1 MYTQCPECQIAFR
14 VTANVL
20 QQASGN
26 VRCGNC
32 NHAFNALQYLSE
44 EMPEP
49 ATVEDASTE
58 DLSHDELT
66 ETSRRLLE
74 TLDELAGSEDVRIE
88 DTGVEWRVLDEAAM
102 DLGGA
107 AMDEGQADQ
116 TAADE
121 PRYDDN
127 TPLPEDFDGE
137 PDVARAAIPQRRD
150 EDHTPRGGDLGDRQ
164 GDLALSEPEDWTDI
178 LKEVSDPDAE
188 PIEVEEELIA
198 IHNELASIDDALTD
212 EVPQLEDD
220 EFDDTPAFGDDET
233 ESEGDVELRD
243 DAELEGDVKFEYDVQ
258 PEGDSEDEDEDED
271 EIFADGIDVGHE
283 DEDRDFSGEIDVDDE
298 LGDDED
304 TGVFEAAHAFED
316 TADSF
321 DDRESTGEFRIEDE
335 FDEPPG
341 GDGTLD
347 SEPGR
352 LGEAGDEP
360 ATEDYEVAKEDS
372 LIESLELETGDDL
385 DSTTDENLDASG
397 EHDSPEPESLTDE
410 PLRETPEDELAA
422 FLAETDIA
430 ESDDDQ
436 EDEAEEKG
444 EELDFTARLMGL
456 ENPEDLFDESSGEV
470 ETIIMEGEFV
480 RSEIEKERIAAEH
493 AARSQLDDPARLADT
508 YATSRDKL
516 RGGRRS
522 YDPPSAR
529 MVAAIA
535 GLGLLLVGQVVHNAR
550 ESLATFGFF
559 NQTIAPVYR
568 LFGSPVTPEW
578 DIRGWQFEATNGS
591 VDENETTLTIV
602 SRIVNRSEDELP
614 YPLVHLSLTNR
625 YEDVMGSRMLEPGEY
640 LPGDLDPSNPVP
652 PGENFTA
659 VLEVE
664 DPSPDATG
672 FKLNVCYRVRPGTV
686 RCAIEDFKN

>member
-233 ESEGDVELRD
+233 EQTKTKTKTRFSLTGSTS
-243 DAELEGDVKFEYDVQ
+243 GTKTKT
-258 PEGDSEDEDEDED
+258 
-271 EIFADGIDVGHE
+271 GISPA
-283 DEDRDFSGEIDVDDE
+283 R
-298 LGDDED
+298 
-304 TGVFEAAHAFED
+304 
-316 TADSF
+316 
-321 DDRESTGEFRIEDE
+321 ST
-335 FDEPPG
+335 
-341 GDGTLD
+341 
-347 SEPGR
+347 
-352 LGEAGDEP
+352 
-360 ATEDYEVAKEDS
+360 
-372 LIESLELETGDDL
+372 
-385 DSTTDENLDASG
+385 STTSSATTKIRAYSKLPTHLRTQLTLSTIASR
-397 EHDSPEPESLTDE
+397 P
-410 PLRETPEDELAA
+410 A
-422 FLAETDIA
+422 
-430 ESDDDQ
+430 
-436 EDEAEEKG
+436 
-444 EELDFTARLMGL
+444 
-456 ENPEDLFDESSGEV
+456 SSGSRTNSTNRQV
-470 ETIIMEGEFV
+470 ATALWIPSRAV
-480 RSEIEKERIAAEH
+480 
-493 AARSQLDDPARLADT
+493 LARLA
-508 YATSRDKL
+508 TSRRQRTTRL
-516 RGGRRS
+516 RKR
-522 YDPPSAR
+522 
-529 MVAAIA
+529 
-535 GLGLLLVGQVVHNAR
+535 
-550 ESLATFGFF
+550 
-559 NQTIAPVYR
+559 
-568 LFGSPVTPEW
+568 
-578 DIRGWQFEATNGS
+578 IR
-591 VDENETTLTIV
+591 
-602 SRIVNRSEDELP
+602 
-614 YPLVHLSLTNR
+614 
-625 YEDVMGSRMLEPGEY
+625 
-640 LPGDLDPSNPVP
+640 
-652 PGENFTA
+652 
-659 VLEVE
+659 
-664 DPSPDATG
+664 
-672 FKLNVCYRVRPGTV
+672 
-686 RCAIEDFKN
+686 